1 MTKSEKIIETAD
13 KILKM
18 NKLQYSVEESSILI
32 QSQYY
37 NAEKLFNYGANIS
50 ENNIDLQIEISENI
64 ISICKSFHHNL
75 KLMPENISWEDQKM
89 QIDNI
94 DQMINE
100 VEKSLKV
107 LNLTKKFQ
115 DEPTPFNAM
124 QLQNLINSQ
133 K

>member
-18 NKLQYSVEESSILI
+18 NKLQYSAEESSILI

-50 ENNIDLQIEISENI
+50 DNIDLQIEISENI

-75 KLMPENISWEDQKM
+75 KLVPENISWEDQKM

-107 LNLTKKFQ
+107 LYLTKKIQ